1 MEVFIAFGSHY
12 LEVRSYV
19 GGGTVSEMLKLG
31 AALCQEGLRLAV
43 ALGLPPPHEAR
54 VASTYLGVTLICE
67 IEYGT
72 TAQDQAIRQF
82 AKNQGWK
89 ISRK

>member
-1 MEVFIAFGSHY
+1 MEIFIAFGTHH

-31 AALCQEGLRLAV
+31 EALFQEGMRLAAAV
-43 ALGLPPPHEAR
+43 GLPQPREAR

-67 IEYGT
+67 IEYRT
-72 TAQDQAIRQF
+72 AAQDQAIRQF